1 MSAHITSSD
10 NGSGA
15 AAAARPRA
23 VALVGPYGSGKSSLF
38 EALMAAAGQ
47 SIRRSGDAKARTMST
62 ELTVGHCRFMGDP
75 WSIVDCP
82 GSIEFSY
89 ETSAALTA
97 VDIAVVVCEPA
108 PERALTV
115 APILKELDERGI
127 PHLLFVNKVD
137 TLTGRVR
144 DTLAALQEFSTHP
157 LVLRQVPMREA
168 DGVVGYVDVVSARA
182 YRYRK
187 GEPSELV
194 SMPAQMRER
203 EGAARDALVEVL
215 ADHDDGLLEKILE
228 DIQLSPDEIFGQ
240 LKKDQSSGAIV
251 ETLLG
256 AALRDHGVRRLWKA
270 LRHDGP
276 DPLMTAER
284 RGIAPTGELLL
295 QTFKTVHPAH
305 AGKLSYARIWRGPVK
320 DGSGLGT
327 TRVGGIYRMVG
338 GEAVKGSEAEAGEI
352 VALARLDGV
361 VSGAALGPGGPVAG
375 VDFPAPP
382 PAVYALTVAAS
393 DRKDDVKLSAALHR
407 LIEEDPSLGLIQDP
421 ATGETVLAGQGEIH
435 LHAALDRL
443 GRASGLKLATH
454 RPQVAFKETIRKP
467 VQQHA
472 RLKRQTGGHGQFA
485 DVKLAIEP
493 LGRGDGFR
501 FVDKVVGG
509 AVPRQYIP
517 AVGEAAEE
525 ATRKGPFGFPVV
537 DLGVTLLD
545 GGFHAV
551 DSSDM
556 AFKSAARM
564 AMSEGLAKADPMLL
578 EPIDHVTVRV
588 PASYTPTAQRILSS
602 RRGQI
607 LGYAEKPGWHG
618 WDEVEALVPA
628 VELHDLIIELRSASM
643 GVGSYTHHFDHLAE
657 ARGRSAERIQQA
669 ALGEK

>member
-1 MSAHITSSD
+1 MPVETKSSG
-10 NGSGA
+10 NETGA
-15 AAAARPRA
+15 ATAARPRA
-23 VALVGPYGSGKSSLF
+23 AALVGPYGSGKSSLF
-38 EALMAAAGQ
+38 EALLAAAGVP
-47 SIRRSGDAKARTMST
+47 IRRAGDAKTRTMST
-62 ELTVGHCRFMGDP
+62 ELVLGHCRFMGDP

-89 ETSAALTA
+89 ETSAALSA
-97 VDIAVVVCEPA
+97 VDIAVVVCEAA

-115 APILKELDERGI
+115 APILKELDDRGI

-137 TLTGRVR
+137 TFSGRVR
-144 DTLAALQEFSTHP
+144 DTLAALQEYSKNP
-157 LVLRQVPMREA
+157 LVLRHVPIREA
-168 DGVVGYVDVVSARA
+168 GGIVGYVDVASERA

-187 GEPSELV
+187 GQPSELIAL
-194 SMPAQMRER
+194 PPQMHER
-203 EGAARDALVEVL
+203 EGEAREALVEVL

-228 DIQLSPDEIFGQ
+228 DVQLSPGEVFGQ
-240 LKKDQSSGAIV
+240 LSKDQREGAIV

-256 AALRDHGVRRLWKA
+256 AATLGHGIRRLWKA

-276 DPLMTAER
+276 DPAMTAVR
-284 RGIAPTGELLL
+284 RGIAAEGEPLL

-305 AGKLSYARIWRGPVK
+305 AGRLSYARIWRGPVK
-320 DGSGLGT
+320 DGGGFGT
-327 TRVGGIYRMVG
+327 TRIGGIYRMVG
-338 GEAVKGSEAEAGEI
+338 GEMTKGGEAEAGEI
-352 VALARLDGV
+352 VALARLEGV
-361 VSGAALGPGGPVAG
+361 ETGMALGPSGAVAE

-382 PAVYALTVAAS
+382 PPVYALTVVPQ

-407 LIEEDPSLGLIQDP
+407 LIEEDRSLDLVQDP
-421 ATGETVLAGQGEIH
+421 ATGETVLTGQGEIH
-435 LHAALDRL
+435 LNAALERL
-443 GRASGLKLATH
+443 GRASGLKLATQ

-501 FVDKVVGG
+501 FIDKVVGG

-545 GGFHAV
+545 GGFHSV

-588 PASYTPTAQRILSS
+588 PATYTPTAQRILSA

-669 ALGEK
+669 AAGGR